1 MKKILLLEDDRLYN
15 ETLKEFLED
24 EGFLVDSTLDPLSA
38 YELTYKNIYDLYL
51 FDINLPFEDGLKA
64 LKSLRDS
71 GDLTPTIFITSRD
84 DKESLLEGLE
94 SGADDYLKK
103 PIDLDEL
110 IARVNVILRR
120 YSSDKKIILGRYRVD
135 LDKKK
140 LYLNKEEQNLTLM
153 PFELLIYFLNNQNR
167 LITYDEIYSNVW
179 GNKNVSYATLRVYIS
194 VLKSFFGD
202 AIENIRGVGYLF
214 DSSKIE

>member
-15 ETLKEFLED
+15 DTLKEFLED
-24 EGFLVDSTLDPLSA
+24 EGFLVDSSLDPFSA
-38 YELTYKNIYDLYL
+38 YELTYNNIYDLYL

-71 GDLTPTIFITSRD
+71 GDLTPTIFITSRE
-84 DKESLLEGLE
+84 DKESLLNGLNI
-94 SGADDYLKK
+94 GADDYLKK
-103 PIDLDEL
+103 PLDLDEL
-110 IARVNVILRR
+110 VARINVILRR
-120 YSSDKKIILGRYRVD
+120 YNSDKQITLGKYRLD

-153 PFELLIYFLNNQNR
+153 PFELLIYFFNNQNR
-167 LITYDEIYSNVW
+167 LITYDEIYSSVW

-194 VLKSFFGD
+194 TLKSFFGE

-214 DSSKIE
+214 DSSKIK